1 MSTAS
6 LSRRQILLPNKANAF
21 LWVSALCMLFGL
33 LVLHWSPASV
43 LTAYF
48 FETIIIGLI
57 HVVKMLTVL
66 FWSKAQKAIPPNKK
80 TNENHGGSILF
91 FIAHYFF
98 FVFVQSVFM
107 FLLLQ
112 GEVSGVKDS
121 FQVWNNYAVLLQQ
134 SDTQQA
140 VALIFF
146 TNIVIA
152 LRQFFIPGKY
162 HVYTLAGMFMQPY
175 VRIII
180 QQFVVIVSGF
190 FMFMNGAIVAAI
202 LLIATRLVIDLYLFA
217 AASKKET
224 KEALLNALTNKQ
236 DDKTKAKTKDMLRGM
251 LDD

>member
-1 MSTAS
+1 MKITPLWKIS
-6 LSRRQILLPNKANAF
+6 LRPDTQNAAIWINALL
-21 LWVSALCMLFGL
+21 MLVGL
-33 LVLHWSPASV
+33 FFLHWSPASV

-66 FWSKAQKAIPPNKK
+66 FWGKEQKAIPPNKR
-80 TNENHGGSILF
+80 TNEHHGASILF

-112 GEVSGVKDS
+112 GEVQGVKDS
-121 FQVWNNYAVLLQQ
+121 FKVWNNYVTLLQHT
-134 SDTQQA
+134 DTQQA

-146 TNIVIA
+146 TNIVLA
-152 LRQFFIPGKY
+152 MRQFFIPGKY
-162 HVYTLAGMFMQPY
+162 HMYTLPGMFMQPY

-190 FMFMNGAIVAAI
+190 FMFINGAIVAAV
-202 LLIATRLVIDLYLFA
+202 LLIIIRLYIDLFLFA
-217 AASKKET
+217 AANKKENR
-224 KEALLNALTNKQ
+224 EALLNVLTKKQ